1 MDLCSVSKLEVSMR
15 YDVIVALV
23 FATERVDED
32 RYDVW
37 DIQTPVEADNP
48 KKALLDAIIL
58 TKGFEDWKVL
68 GYPNEPVLCGI
79 RSVHS
84 KSRVGVVPEGD
95 SSRLPILVGTI
106 TEQQVRS
113 LRSFDKISLPYYLM
127 HI

>member
-1 MDLCSVSKLEVSMR
+1 LHSFSRQS
-15 YDVIVALV
+15 AS
-23 FATERVDED
+23 AN

-68 GYPNEPVLCGI
+68 GYPDEPVLCEV

-84 KSRVGVVPEGD
+84 KSRLGGVPEND
-95 SSRLPILVGTI
+95 SSRLPI
-106 TEQQVRS
+106 
-113 LRSFDKISLPYYLM
+113 
-127 HI
+127 HIG